1 MTGKVDVAVVGGGI
15 TGLTAA
21 HHAAVEGA
29 SVVHFIGAG
38 VPGGLV
44 ANVGELEGFPAA
56 GPVAAL
62 DVALRLTEE
71 NEKLGVEVVS
81 EDVVRLEAAGPR
93 WRLSTDAGARE
104 VRSVVAATGARLR
117 MIDVPGAARLMDKGV
132 SQCAWCNGSLYRGSE
147 VVVVGGGDSA
157 LQEALHLAK
166 FAAQVT
172 IVTRGET
179 LKARRSLIDRAAD
192 SERIS
197 FRWEAEI
204 VEVLGGDSVTGVRL
218 RDRATG
224 EAEELGCAALFVYVG
239 LSPASQWLPEQI
251 ARDTDGHVL
260 TDASF
265 ATSASGLFAAGAMR
279 KGYGGRLTHAVG
291 EATAAALAAVGH
303 AARGK
308 P

>member
-1 MTGKVDVAVVGGGI
+1 MMGKFDVAVVGGGI

-21 HHAAVEGA
+21 HHAALDGA
-29 SVVHFIGAG
+29 SVVHFVGAG

-62 DVALRLTEE
+62 DVALRLTED
-71 NEKLGVEVVS
+71 NERLGVEVVP

-104 VRSVVAATGARLR
+104 VHSVVAATGARLR
-117 MIDVPGAARLMDKGV
+117 LIDVPGAARLMDKGV
-132 SQCAWCNGSLYRGSE
+132 SQCAWCNGSLYRGAE
-147 VVVVGGGDSA
+147 VVVIGGGDSA
-157 LQEALHLAK
+157 LQEALHLTK
-166 FAAQVT
+166 YAAQVT

-192 SERIS
+192 NERIS

-204 VEVLGGDSVTGVRL
+204 VEVLGGDNVTGVRL
-218 RDRATG
+218 RDGTSG
-224 EAEELGCAALFVYVG
+224 EAEEIGCAGLFVYVG
-239 LSPASQWLPEQI
+239 LAPASAWLPAQI

-265 ATSASGLFAAGAMR
+265 ATAAPGLFAAGAVR

-303 AARGK
+303 AARVN